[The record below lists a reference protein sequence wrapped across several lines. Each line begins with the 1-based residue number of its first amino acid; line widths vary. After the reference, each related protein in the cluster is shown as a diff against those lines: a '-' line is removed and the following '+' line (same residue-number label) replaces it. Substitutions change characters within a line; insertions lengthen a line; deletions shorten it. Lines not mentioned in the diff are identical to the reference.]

1 MTNKAKTL
9 TIERIPLRK
18 KMQSLKISLTLA
30 TLCVLLINC
39 KPESGDASDQAEK
52 EEISMKDQIFHAR
65 KLRSLIMSDPHR
77 PTWHFVSPEGRGYPF
92 DPQAAIYWNGKYH
105 LGFVY
110 QTRQNGKLE
119 HVWGHIVS
127 TNLFHWTLYPDMLDV
142 KEGDLEEGIFA
153 GGSFLSREGI
163 PHIVYHGLGSN
174 TNLIA
179 YSTDEDL
186 RDWKKYDG
194 SVGLK
199 TPQEGHPDHGKY
211 VAWDADGWYDEKTDY
226 YYQISGGHPQ
236 TLGVAGFF
244 KSKDLKDWEYL
255 GDLIDQGDRR
265 RLDFEDLSCPDFFPL
280 GNKYM
285 LLFIS
290 HNLGSQYYLGEF
302 ENDKFTVEKYARM
315 NWPGGT
321 FFAPE
326 QLVDDR
332 GRNIIWGWVLQRKQ
346 EDMLH
351 EKMSWED
358 KMKTTPEYGWSGI
371 MSMPRVV
378 SLSQEGEVQI
388 NPPEE
393 VEALRLSGITE
404 SNLSLEPNSE
414 IVLDAR
420 GTSLEIEVEMVGRSS
435 PFGVKVFSSP
445 DGSEETLIKY
455 EPESKELVIDF
466 ARSAVSGKGQV
477 TVLPNCM
484 LEAQME
490 GFTENVSEQRAPFE
504 LKKGE
509 SLKLNIF
516 IDRSIIEVFANGRQ
530 CVTQVVYPELS
541 DSDGVKLFSGGD
553 LVQVLS
559 AKVWKMATT
568 NAY

>member
-1 MTNKAKTL
+1 
-9 TIERIPLRK
+9 
-18 KMQSLKISLTLA
+18 
-30 TLCVLLINC
+30 
-39 KPESGDASDQAEK
+39 
-52 EEISMKDQIFHAR
+52 
-65 KLRSLIMSDPHR
+65 
-77 PTWHFVSPEGRGYPF
+77 
-92 DPQAAIYWNGKYH
+92 
-105 LGFVY
+105 
-110 QTRQNGKLE
+110 
-119 HVWGHIVS
+119 
-127 TNLFHWTLYPDMLDV
+127 
-142 KEGDLEEGIFA
+142 
-153 GGSFLSREGI
+153 
-163 PHIVYHGLGSN
+163 
-174 TNLIA
+174 
-179 YSTDEDL
+179 
-186 RDWKKYDG
+186 
-194 SVGLK
+194 
-199 TPQEGHPDHGKY
+199 
-211 VAWDADGWYDEKTDY
+211 
-226 YYQISGGHPQ
+226 
-236 TLGVAGFF
+236 
-244 KSKDLKDWEYL
+244 
-255 GDLIDQGDRR
+255 
-265 RLDFEDLSCPDFFPL
+265 
-280 GNKYM
+280 
-285 LLFIS
+285 
-290 HNLGSQYYLGEF
+290 
-302 ENDKFTVEKYARM
+302 
-315 NWPGGT
+315 
-321 FFAPE
+321 
-326 QLVDDR
+326 
-332 GRNIIWGWVLQRKQ
+332 
-346 EDMLH
+346 
-351 EKMSWED
+351 
-358 KMKTTPEYGWSGI
+358 